1 MSQPARQR
9 TRYGIL
15 HEAFRS
21 GSLATVLETVKQHD
35 IPERF
40 LGSFMGAAAESGNPE
55 LVSLVESKGGDVDF
69 FALSSAV
76 AGRHPEM
83 VARMLKRLPLERLTL
98 TERDRLLTTAVF
110 VDDVKVAR
118 DLLALGA
125 RVRPIDE
132 GPFRLIEAVVLE
144 GSVEMLRLFLAIGE
158 KPDWRTLEFAS
169 YCCVLPG
176 RVSFLCRYL
185 KINTETRRRIC
196 SAQNAQEWADIWNGP
211 LAKHWRSASA
221 D

>member
-9 TRYGIL
+9 TRFGIL

-21 GSLATVLETVKQHD
+21 SSLAAVLDVVKQHD

-40 LGSFMGAAAESGNPE
+40 LGSFMSAAAESGNLE
-55 LVSLVESKGGDVDF
+55 LVSLVESNGGDVNF

-76 AGRHPEM
+76 TGRHPEM
-83 VARMLKRLPLERLTL
+83 VAYMLKRVPLECLSP
-98 TERDRLLTTAVF
+98 TERDELLTTSVF

-118 DLLALGA
+118 DLLELGA

-132 GPFRLIEAVVLE
+132 GPFRLVEAVVLE

-158 KPDWRTLEFAS
+158 KPDWRTLDFAS

-176 RVSFLCRYL
+176 RVSFVCRYL
-185 KINTETRRRIC
+185 QVDTETRRRIRR
-196 SAQNAQEWADIWNGP
+196 AKNAQDWAAIWNGP
-211 LAKHWRSASA
+211 LAKHRGATGT